1 MTEIDNELELELD
14 PDMAQRRAQQYP
26 FTTTPEERAQ
36 RRAQRIAVR
45 RERQRRQRRKMLLR
59 LLPLALLL
67 LAAGSFGVS
76 RALGRGGEAVPAE
89 DGPAGDASAD
99 TQQQTPEPVEP
110 EPEPPYALSPDR
122 DTRQLGEELNS
133 QYAILID
140 LEEDRIVAQKSADT
154 VVSPAS
160 MTKIMT
166 VLVAAEAITD
176 DSQLRDTVTIDLEI
190 TDYSY
195 VNGCSTAGFLL
206 GEAVP
211 VEELF
216 YGTILPSGGD
226 AALALARY
234 IAGSQ
239 EAFVQLMNQKAQ
251 ELGLGDTAC
260 FANCVGLYDE
270 SNVCTVYDMALILKA
285 ALENDLCRQV
295 LTARTR
301 EIPANSDHPDGML
314 LSNWFLRRIED
325 HVSEGV
331 EVLGAKTG
339 YVVQSGNC
347 AASYA
352 QVAGRQY
359 ICVTADAPGAWACIR
374 DHVAIYAG
382 CADES

>member
-1 MTEIDNELELELD
+1 MIDMDKDLD
-14 PDMAQRRAQQYP
+14 LDLDIEKRRAEQYP
-26 FTTTPEERAQ
+26 FTTTPEERQ
-36 RRAQRIAVR
+36 RRRAQRIAAR

-59 LLPLALLL
+59 LLPVAVLL
-67 LAAGSFGVS
+67 LAVGGFGIS
-76 RALGRGGEAVPAE
+76 RALGHSQETPT
-89 DGPAGDASAD
+89 GDSTADTMADLSAD
-99 TQQQTPEPVEP
+99 SALPPQQAEP
-110 EPEPPYALSPDR
+110 EPAPPYALSADA
-122 DTRQLGEELNS
+122 DTATLGDTVSS

-140 LEEDRIVAQKSADT
+140 LEHDRIVAQKSADT

-176 DSQLRDTVTIDLEI
+176 DRQLQDTVTIDLEI
-190 TDYSY
+190 TDYAY
-195 VNGCSTAGFLL
+195 VNGCSTAGFQL

-239 EAFVQLMNQKAQ
+239 EAFVQRMNQKAE
-251 ELGLGDTAC
+251 ELGLGDTAR

-270 SNVCTVYDMALILKA
+270 NNVCSVYDMALILKA
-285 ALENDLCRQV
+285 ALDNDLCRQV
-295 LTARTR
+295 LTARTHA
-301 EIPANSDHPDGML
+301 IPASEDHPDGML

-325 HVSEGV
+325 HISEGIT
-331 EVLGAKTG
+331 VLGAKTG
-339 YVVQSGNC
+339 YVTQSGNC

-352 QVAGRQY
+352 ETADGGRF
-359 ICVTADAPGAWACIR
+359 ICVTADASGAWACIR
-374 DHVAIYAG
+374 DHVAIYEAF
-382 CADES
+382 CQ